1 MFNKPPRR
9 NKLYAVMDQSEVVGI
24 FPTKKLAKE
33 IAGKDKK
40 TVELIWTGGFYSTE
54 ATVVQNVSYVPN
66 YDF

>member
-9 NKLYAVMDQSEVVGI
+9 NKLYAVIDVSEIVGI

-33 IAGKDKK
+33 IASSDKK
-40 TVELIWTGGFYSTE
+40 IVELMWTGGFYSTDKNE
-54 ATVVQNVSYVPN
+54 IRNVSYIPT